1 MPKKKKKKRK
11 PRTKRAIRLR
21 QAHLVEPVEDRV
33 DEFMEEF
40 KKSGNITAASEVC
53 GFNRRCVYDWKE
65 IFPDLEQELADAR
78 LEAIERLEEEARAR
92 ATKGV
97 NRPVFQKGK
106 KVGYVTHYSDNLLMF
121 LLKGN
126 APEKFRDNLNVT
138 GRQEHNIDLNL
149 KSVVKEVWEKLDK
162 DDDLTE
168 KIIDQA

>member
-1 MPKKKKKKRK
+1 MRKKKKKRK
-11 PRTKRAIRLR
+11 PRSKTARRLR

-40 KKSGNITAASEVC
+40 RLSGNITAASEVC
-53 GFNRRCVYDWKE
+53 GFNRNCVYDWKR
-65 IFPDLEQELADAR
+65 IFPDLEQELAEAR
-78 LEAIERLEEEARAR
+78 LEAVERLEEECRKR
-92 ATKGV
+92 ATQGV

-106 KVGYVTHYSDNLLMF
+106 RVGYITYYSDNLLMF

-138 GRQEHNIDLNL
+138 GQQEHTVDLNL
-149 KSVVKEVWEKLDK
+149 KSVVKELWSKLDN
-162 DDDLTE
+162 DDNIAE